1 MNVTIILATELAE
14 FLESRGVL
22 EQFKKNIENNPMFR
36 LLIVIGVREFTVT
49 VTEIDAGFLWSKS
62 PEGHD
67 FWDELNNEYS
77 KISLLQLQKN

>member
-22 EQFKKNIENNPMFR
+22 EQFKKNIENDAMFNLMVMMGIR
-36 LLIVIGVREFTVT
+36 KFVITEIGV
-49 VTEIDAGFLWSKS
+49 GFIWKKS

-77 KISLLQLQKN
+77 KVSMLQLKKN

>member
-36 LLIVIGVREFTVT
+36 LLVVIGVREFT

-77 KISLLQLQKN
+77 KVLMLQLQKN